1 MKGEKVKMRIN
12 NEGEQVRCQVCN
24 TDRKNSLE
32 MFDLA
37 IAADGPTP
45 IIIRICDLCC
55 DKLLTKTLRGVC
67 HVNGKV
73 KSQQDMKVIRN
84 RQKYI
89 GLSSF
94 RKEED

>member
-1 MKGEKVKMRIN
+1 MKGELIKMRVN
-12 NEGEQVRCQVCN
+12 KEGEQVRCQVCN

-37 IAADGPTP
+37 IGDGPAP
-45 IIIRICDLCC
+45 IMLRICDLCC

-73 KSQQDMKVIRN
+73 KSQQDMKVIQN
-84 RQKYI
+84 RQAKY
-89 GLSSF
+89 GYH
-94 RKEED
+94 REG